1 MKPTTPETLAST
13 ATHTATHA
21 ADGLATTRRNLLK
34 GTAAI
39 LAAGTFP
46 AIHADEKP
54 VLRYL
59 GTAVNQDKAI
69 AEKFEADTGIKIQ
82 YVAVTTDEVT
92 KRAITQPNSFDLID
106 TEYFSL

>member
-13 ATHTATHA
+13 ATHTATNP

-46 AIHADEKP
+46 AIHADDKP

-59 GTAVNQDKAI
+59 GTAVNQDKAV
-69 AEKFEADTGIKIQ
+69 KFEADTGIKIQ
-82 YVAVTTDEVT
+82 YVAVTTDGEANAPSPSPT
-92 KRAITQPNSFDLID
+92 AST
-106 TEYFSL
+106 